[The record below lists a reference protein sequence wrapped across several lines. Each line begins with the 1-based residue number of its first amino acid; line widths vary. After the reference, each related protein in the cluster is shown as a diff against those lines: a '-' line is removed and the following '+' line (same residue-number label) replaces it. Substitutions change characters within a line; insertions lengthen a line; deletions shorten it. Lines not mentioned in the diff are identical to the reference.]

1 MLCNG
6 QFKPYRSVFNENK
19 FTPNKKYYTKCSL
32 ATVEI

>member
-19 FTPNKKYYTKCSL
+19 FTPNKKYYTKM
-32 ATVEI
+32 